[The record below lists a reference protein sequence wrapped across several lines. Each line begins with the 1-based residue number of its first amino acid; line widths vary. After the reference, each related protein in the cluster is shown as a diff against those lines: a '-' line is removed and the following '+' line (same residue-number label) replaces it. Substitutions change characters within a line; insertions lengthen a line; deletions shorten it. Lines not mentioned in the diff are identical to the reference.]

1 MKRKTVFLI
10 IVVVVFVGILL
21 CVHYFPLWVSVTNV
35 IVSVAGVFVGWMARV
50 LYNKY
55 IVDDLPKK

>member
-10 IVVVVFVGILL
+10 IVVVVIATTLL

-35 IVSVAGVFVGWMARV
+35 LVSAAGVLAGWMARV

-55 IVDDLPKK
+55 ISDDLPQK